1 VTRRT
6 NEIGVRMALGATASR
21 ITWMVL
27 ADALWM
33 VGAGL
38 ALGALMVVWSRPIAT
53 RLVEDLRV
61 SIGPQM
67 ASVVAVV
74 VAVAVLTACVP
85 ARRAAR
91 VDPMQALRH
100 E

>member
-6 NEIGVRMALGATASR
+6 NEIGVRIALGATASR

-38 ALGALMVVWSRPIAT
+38 ALGALMVV
-53 RLVEDLRV
+53 
-61 SIGPQM
+61 
-67 ASVVAVV
+67 
-74 VAVAVLTACVP
+74 
-85 ARRAAR
+85 
-91 VDPMQALRH
+91 
-100 E
+100 